1 MDPYKL
7 ILYKII
13 GRCELN
19 KKSLPDVVATTE
31 DYVWLQVRLFE
42 DYIKDYQTYKYPKL
56 SLVRE
61 SAGGE
66 ESAYEQYRLSDL
78 QSMMVKFG
86 SKRFDPNGSSPWN
99 YFKVLLLTLQFERV
113 CHIAFLYLIYAN
125 DVMVLSIHRLLIIST
140 RMKSV
145 AWMLFIVLLLLHIP
159 DFYASLMSH

>member
-125 DVMVLSIHRLLIIST
+125 DVMVLSIGCQL
-140 RMKSV
+140 
-145 AWMLFIVLLLLHIP
+145 
-159 DFYASLMSH
+159 SLQE

>member
-1 MDPYKL
+1 ML
-7 ILYKII
+7 GLHSII
-13 GRCELN
+13 
-19 KKSLPDVVATTE
+19 
-31 DYVWLQVRLFE
+31 W
-42 DYIKDYQTYKYPKL
+42 KL

-113 CHIAFLYLIYAN
+113 CQITIP
-125 DVMVLSIHRLLIIST
+125 LLIH
-140 RMKSV
+140 
-145 AWMLFIVLLLLHIP
+145 ANFVLLSSVGCQL
-159 DFYASLMSH
+159 SL